1 MQLTIKTQKQ
11 SVLELTWSTTLKRL
25 CFVNLTGIF
34 NLIAVIFCITLIN
47 SFISKLKNKKILS
60 VVFHFW
66 ETQLGLY
73 CPLMGLKSSTTP
85 ASPDWNTKTPSL
97 LVIRTQSH
105 QCWSQWNEACCIYYL
120 RVIFSHCWLFVALIF
135 QSILKQSAIIKALQ
149 SWQPPEKQPESL
161 HRCSNILI

>member
-25 CFVNLTGIF
+25 CFVNLTGIY
-34 NLIAVIFCITLIN
+34 VILCITLIKSLYQN
-47 SFISKLKNKKILS
+47 WKTIKYYQCF
-60 VVFHFW
+60 FYFW

-73 CPLMGLKSSTTP
+73 CPLMGLRSSTTP

-97 LVIRTQSH
+97 LMLRSQSH
-105 QCWSQWNEACCIYYL
+105 QCWSQWNEACCIYDL
-120 RVIFSHCWLFVALIF
+120 RVTFSHSCLFVALIF

-161 HRCSNILI
+161 HRCSNTLI